1 MKKMSMLAI
10 LMATMFLSG
19 AAWAGE
25 DGQKMDEW
33 ADFRTMMTER
43 HKMVRGMM
51 EMNRE
56 LMVIIK
62 NLNHKLS
69 GEDKEKLGNMIK
81 DIDTMIAHD
90 VEIGKKMMKK
100 WNKKDWGDKGHH
112 GNM

>member
-1 MKKMSMLAI
+1 MRMMNVLAMVMVTML
-10 LMATMFLSG
+10 LTG
-19 AAWAGE
+19 TAWAAD

-51 EMNRE
+51 EMNSE
-56 LMVIIK
+56 LMKIVK
-62 NLNHKLS
+62 NLNHKPS
-69 GEDKEKLGNMIK
+69 AAEKEKLGNMIK

-100 WNKKDWGDKGHH
+100 WKKKDWGDKGHH